1 MESNNLTMPLS
12 EGELWVSFMLEPA
25 EDSDEEDIIPFRV
38 PVQRSLLSSE
48 ESAKSIIP
56 LLLSRTTLPEWFY
69 YCPEFIRG
77 LSEYV
82 CSLPTEMQDVYV
94 HSQLA
99 WNAIDPRNSLW
110 SYRFSTKD
118 STTIGDMWTII
129 WSYPR
134 SGSEVLAVKDV
145 KLEEASEC
153 AICLQDLVVGFE
165 AAKLPCSHVY
175 HRGCIAKWLDTSN
188 KCPLC
193 RSQVV

>member
-1 MESNNLTMPLS
+1 MPLS
-12 EGELWVSFMLEPA
+12 EGDLWVNFMLEHL
-25 EDSDEEDIIPFRV
+25 EEGDIIPFRV

-56 LLLSRTTLPEWFY
+56 LLLSRTTLPELFY
-69 YCPEFIRG
+69 YCPEFIRC

-82 CSLPTEMQDVYV
+82 CSLPTDMHDVYV

-99 WNAIDPRNSLW
+99 WNATDPRDSLW

-118 STTIGDMWTII
+118 STAIGVRTVI
-129 WSYPR
+129 WSCPR
-134 SGSEVLAVKDV
+134 SGSEVQAVKEM
-145 KLEEASEC
+145 KLEEAWEC
-153 AICLQDLVVGFE
+153 AICLEDLLVGFE
-165 AAKLPCSHVY
+165 AARLPCSHVY
-175 HRGCIAKWLDTSN
+175 HRGCIAKWLDTRN

>member
-1 MESNNLTMPLS
+1 MEISNNETKSLS
-12 EGELWVSFMLEPA
+12 EGRHH
-25 EDSDEEDIIPFRV
+25 PFRV

-48 ESAKSIIP
+48 ESAKSLIP
-56 LLLSRTTLPEWFY
+56 LLLSRTTLPELFY
-69 YCPEFIRG
+69 YRPEFIRC
-77 LSEYV
+77 LSEYA
-82 CSLPTEMQDVYV
+82 CSLPTDTHDVYV

-99 WNAIDPRNSLW
+99 WNAIHPRDSLW

-118 STTIGDMWTII
+118 STTIGDVWTVI

-134 SGSEVLAVKDV
+134 SGSEVQAVKEM

-153 AICLQDLVVGFE
+153 AICLQNLLVGE

-175 HRGCIAKWLDTSN
+175 HRGCIAKWLDTCSN

-193 RSQVV
+193 RSQAV